1 MPNRFAHWSI
11 CQIRKLIRSIN
22 TVNYA
27 YLYVPPLFFYLS
39 ASIILPMSQP
49 FKLYRLQ
56 QIDSQ
61 IDKAKAR
68 LREIEIELQE
78 DVELREASARLE
90 RAHQLMK
97 ENEKTLRNAEVDVL
111 AQRIKIEQTEAALYG
126 GKVRNPKELQDLQ
139 HESAALKRY
148 QSTLEDRQLEIMLTM
163 EETEAE
169 LNTSASIKQSAQS
182 KYDNRNASLLQE
194 QAALLR
200 DIEREENERRA
211 TIDGIPQMDL
221 ELYQQIR
228 LQRRGIAVAKVVD
241 RTCSAC
247 GSTLNTGLLSAA
259 HSPSQLTRCDTCG
272 RILYVA

>member
-1 MPNRFAHWSI
+1 MPNRIADWTI
-11 CQIRKLIRSIN
+11 CQIRKLLTPKIAIN
-22 TVNYA
+22 FAGLNFH
-27 YLYVPPLFFYLS
+27 PLFFYLS
-39 ASIILPMSQP
+39 ASIILCMSQP
-49 FKLYRLQ
+49 FKLFRLQ

-61 IDKAKAR
+61 IDKTKTR

-78 DVELREASARLE
+78 DSELRMANQRLDQAS
-90 RAHQLMK
+90 QLMQ
-97 ENEKTLRNAEVDVL
+97 ETEKALRKAEADVQ

-148 QSTLEDRQLEIMLTM
+148 KSTLEDRQLEIMLTL

-169 LNTSASIKQSAQS
+169 LQSAVSNQQTAELNYTN
-182 KYDNRNASLLQE
+182 KNARLLEE

-200 DIEREENERRA
+200 DIERDENERRA
-211 TIDGIPQMDL
+211 AIEGIPQMDL
-221 ELYQQIR
+221 QLYQQLR
-228 LQRRGIAVAKVVD
+228 QQRRGIAVAKVVD

-247 GSTLNTGLLSAA
+247 GSLLNTGLLSAA
-259 HSPSQLTRCDTCG
+259 HSSTQLTRCDTCG

>member
-1 MPNRFAHWSI
+1 
-11 CQIRKLIRSIN
+11 
-22 TVNYA
+22 
-27 YLYVPPLFFYLS
+27 
-39 ASIILPMSQP
+39 MSQP
-49 FKLYRLQ
+49 FKLFRLQ

-61 IDKAKAR
+61 IDKSKAR

-78 DVELREASARLE
+78 DSELRQANQRLE
-90 RAHQLMK
+90 QARQLMHTI
-97 ENEKTLRNAEVDVL
+97 EKALQKAEADVL

-163 EETEAE
+163 EEAEAE
-169 LNTSASIKQSAQS
+169 LHSAASNQQTAQS
-182 KYDNRNASLLQE
+182 NYSDKNASLLEE

-200 DIEREENERRA
+200 DIDRDENERHA
-211 TIDGIPQMDL
+211 AIEGIPQTDL
-221 ELYQQIR
+221 QIYQQLR
-228 LQRRGIAVAKVVD
+228 QQRRGIAVAKVVD

-259 HSPSQLTRCDTCG
+259 HSPTQLTHCDTCG

>member
-1 MPNRFAHWSI
+1 
-11 CQIRKLIRSIN
+11 
-22 TVNYA
+22 
-27 YLYVPPLFFYLS
+27 
-39 ASIILPMSQP
+39 MSQS

-78 DVELREASARLE
+78 DSELRQANQNLDKARHFVQDTEKALH
-90 RAHQLMK
+90 RA
-97 ENEKTLRNAEVDVL
+97 EAEVQ
-111 AQRIKIEQTEAALYG
+111 AQRIKFEQTETALYG

-148 QSTLEDRQLEIMLTM
+148 QSTLEDRQLEIMLTL
-163 EETEAE
+163 EQAEAE
-169 LNTSASIKQSAQS
+169 AQSAASNQQIAQS
-182 KYDNRNASLLQE
+182 NYAKKNDLLQKE
-194 QAALLR
+194 QAILLG
-200 DIEREENERRA
+200 DLEHEENERQA
-211 TIDGIPQMDL
+211 TVVGILPADL
-221 ELYQQIR
+221 QVYEQLRQH
-228 LQRRGIAVAKVVD
+228 RRGVAVAKVVD

-259 HSPSQLTRCDTCG
+259 HSPNQLTRCDTCG